1 MTRHRRLWGG
11 LRGAVRGLLLMGTLV
26 VGSASWGLA
35 GEQRAQVP
43 DHWMVAGGLGGC
55 SAVTAIEGDLRD
67 VKAWQGPEDFVNGL
81 REKGLQVSTVTGEY
95 QGRYMVKVLVPARGV
110 DVVFVPYSLCRIMWQ
125 EEIDR
130 YARMKPK
137 QK

>member
-1 MTRHRRLWGG
+1 MTRHCRQRNGVD
-11 LRGAVRGLLLMGTLV
+11 GAVSRLVLTGLFLAAFT
-26 VGSASWGLA
+26 SWGVA
-35 GEQRAQVP
+35 GERVQVP

-67 VKAWQGPEDFVNGL
+67 LKPWQGPEEFVNGL

-95 QGRYMVKVLVPARGV
+95 QGRYMVKVVVPSRGV
-110 DVVFVPYSLCRIMWQ
+110 DVVFLPYSLCRIMWL

-130 YARMKPK
+130 YSRTKSK
-137 QK
+137 RK

>member
-1 MTRHRRLWGG
+1 MDRTVSRLVLTG
-11 LRGAVRGLLLMGTLV
+11 LFLV
-26 VGSASWGLA
+26 ASSSWGVA
-35 GEQRAQVP
+35 GDRVQVP

-67 VKAWQGPEDFVNGL
+67 LKPWQGPEEFVNGL

-95 QGRYMVKVLVPARGV
+95 QGRYMVKVVVPARGV
-110 DVVFVPYSLCRIMWQ
+110 DVVFLPYSLCRIMWR

-130 YARMKPK
+130 YARTKSKPK
-137 QK
+137 